1 MNANANNLVYWV
13 LVRIW
18 ATPGV
23 VERVRKEVGPSVHI
37 SQPMR
42 AFGIHEPPRMKISLM
57 GLLKECPLLKSC
69 YLETLRLDSRPA
81 SVKKVE
87 RDLVISETMQDVRPG
102 TQPESYL
109 LKAGTYVNI
118 PHAVHQLDSRFFR
131 DPTVYKPGRFLVRQ
145 ETKGEKQKQQQQQQE
160 QQQQQQQEMSAQIG
174 TLKPW
179 GGGASMCKGRMF
191 AEREVLA
198 FVAGILVMWD
208 MEPVNPHG
216 WVVPEPRR
224 MTGVAVPSTDLRVR
238 LRRRL

>member
-1 MNANANNLVYWV
+1 MNSNANNLVFWI
-13 LVRIW
+13 LVRMW
-18 ATPGV
+18 ATRGL
-23 VERVRKEVGPSVHI
+23 VERVRKEIGPFVHI

-42 AFGIHEPPRMKISLM
+42 AFGMLEPPRMKISLV

-69 YLETLRLDSRPA
+69 YLESLRLDSRPA

-87 RDLVISETMQDVRPG
+87 RDFVISESTQDVRPG

-118 PHAVHQLDSRFFR
+118 PHAVHQLDARFFT

-145 ETKGEKQKQQQQQQE
+145 ELKGEKQRQQQQQQE
-160 QQQQQQQEMSAQIG
+160 KQPEMTAQIG

-179 GGGASMCKGRMF
+179 GGGTSMCKGWMF

-216 WVVPEPRR
+216 WVVPQPRKT
-224 MTGVAVPSTDLRVR
+224 TGVAVPSTDVRVR
-238 LRRRL
+238 LRRRR